1 MERRLTIFT
10 SPKPFDDALMAT
22 IQRNAIGSWIHQGS
36 EVEVMLIGDE
46 IGMEQAAQDLGVR
59 HLIGVEKNE
68 HGTPLI
74 DSIFSIADQEA
85 SHSLLAY
92 INADILLLDD
102 FLPAVRRSADR
113 FDRFMMVG
121 QRWDLDLDSE
131 LTFESGWAHA
141 MLEQLETRGML
152 HPPAGSDYFVFPRG
166 QFGRLP
172 PFALGRA
179 GWDNWMIFNARRLVV
194 PVIDATQS
202 ITVVHQNH
210 DYRHLEGGEPHYRHP
225 ESYKNVELGGGP
237 ETVFTLADANWRLN
251 GHGLRRTRTSATGL
265 RRWIEAAAIAR
276 LGPGRR
282 LRLVHALFH
291 PVETARWLWATALRR
306 VARGAEG

>member
-1 MERRLTIFT
+1 MERKLTIFT
-10 SPKPFDDALMAT
+10 SPKPFDDALIAT
-22 IQRNAIGSWIHQGS
+22 IQRNAIGSWIHQAC

-46 IGMEQAAQDLGVR
+46 IGMAQAAHDLGVR
-59 HLIGVEKNE
+59 HLTGVEKNE

-74 DSIFSIADQEA
+74 NSIFSIADQEA
-85 SHSLLAY
+85 SNSLLAY

-131 LTFESGWAHA
+131 LSFESGWARA
-141 MLEQLETRGML
+141 MREQLETSGML

-210 DYRHLEGGEPHYRHP
+210 DYRHLDGGEPHYRLP
-225 ESYKNVELGGGP
+225 ESCKNVELGGGP

-251 GHGLRRTRTSATGL
+251 GHGLRRTRMSASGL

-291 PVETARWLWATALRR
+291 PIETARWLWTQALGG
-306 VARGAEG
+306 VTGGAAE